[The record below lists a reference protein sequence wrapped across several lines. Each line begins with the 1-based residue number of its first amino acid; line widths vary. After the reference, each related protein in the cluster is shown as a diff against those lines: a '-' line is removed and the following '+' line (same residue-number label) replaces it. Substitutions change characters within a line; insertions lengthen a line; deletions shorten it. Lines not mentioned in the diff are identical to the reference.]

1 MAEEPQEPA
10 ADEEAADAEPAQ
22 APIVA
27 ELTEEQKKFLVAC
40 ATGNRVQIELYVNEK
55 SLDPN
60 LLQSGT
66 EGLRP
71 LHLTCGA
78 GATDCARLLVE
89 KGAEI
94 AVTDQM
100 GLTPLH
106 WAAGC
111 RDPEVTRYLLSA
123 GAKSIIDQRDE
134 DGVTALIHA
143 SYANR
148 AETVQILLD
157 EGADVD
163 VEDNSGN
170 TAKKLSQPQALLALA
185 AMAWAAERRP
195 EIFLYIARNAGLG
208 LGLRRMAIFV
218 AAIFG
223 GRL

>member
-60 LLQSGT
+60 LQSGT

-111 RDPEVTRYLLSA
+111 RDPEVCYRCALPPA
-123 GAKSIIDQRDE
+123 
-134 DGVTALIHA
+134 TAPTPP
-143 SYANR
+143 SPPPR
-148 AETVQILLD
+148 RGILR
-157 EGADVD
+157 E
-163 VEDNSGN
+163 
-170 TAKKLSQPQALLALA
+170 KLFS
-185 AMAWAAERRP
+185 
-195 EIFLYIARNAGLG
+195 
-208 LGLRRMAIFV
+208 
-218 AAIFG
+218 
-223 GRL
+223 

>member
-10 ADEEAADAEPAQ
+10 ADDEAADAEPAQ

-60 LLQSGT
+60 LQSGT

-111 RDPEVTRYLLSA
+111 RDPEVCYRCALPPATAPPPPSPPPRRGSYEKSCSA
-123 GAKSIIDQRDE
+123 SLAHSLDIRPAPGAQ
-134 DGVTALIHA
+134 
-143 SYANR
+143 
-148 AETVQILLD
+148 
-157 EGADVD
+157 
-163 VEDNSGN
+163 
-170 TAKKLSQPQALLALA
+170 
-185 AMAWAAERRP
+185 
-195 EIFLYIARNAGLG
+195 
-208 LGLRRMAIFV
+208 
-218 AAIFG
+218 
-223 GRL
+223 